1 MLAMAVACLVLS
13 TGVTWITYRALS
25 SRLTPPEQTKL
36 IVVAAKKLKL
46 GSKLS
51 DADLSVVAWPKN
63 VDLEGSFN
71 QPEQIIGRGLMTSVA
86 LNEPILESKLAP
98 RNGGAGLAPVI
109 PEGMRAVGV
118 RVNDVIG
125 VAGFALPGTRVDVIL
140 SGAPNRDREVDTAKI
155 FLENVLIL
163 AADQNIERDANGKP
177 QNVQVITL
185 LLTPE
190 EAEKIALASVD
201 GRIQLALRNP
211 LDHEPKD
218 PPPVFKR
225 NLYETKNAATR
236 PVQTAAAVRR
246 APSPPPPPVP
256 QAPPVPEVIKEQP
269 APKPVSFNVEI
280 IQGAKRENVS
290 HELKQAVQ
298 E

>member
-1 MLAMAVACLVLS
+1 MLVAALVCLSLS
-13 TGVTWITYRALS
+13 IAATWLTYRSLS
-25 SRLTPPEQTKL
+25 SHLAPPQESQL
-36 IVVAAKKLKL
+36 IVVAARKLKL

-51 DADLSVVAWPKN
+51 DSDLTVVPWPKS
-63 VDLEGSFN
+63 VELEGAFTDLH
-71 QPEQIIGRGLMTSVA
+71 QVIGRGLMTSVA
-86 LNEPILESKLAP
+86 LNEPILESKLAG
-98 RNGGAGLAPVI
+98 RDLGAGLAPVI

-140 SGAPNRDREVDTAKI
+140 SGAPDKNHDVDTAKI

-190 EAEKIALASVD
+190 EAEKIALASVE
-201 GRIQLALRNP
+201 GRIQLALRTP

-218 PPPVFKR
+218 PPPVFRKA
-225 NLYETKNAATR
+225 LYETKNAASAA
-236 PVQTAAAVRR
+236 PKAAVVKKPAPTKVAA
-246 APSPPPPPVP
+246 APSPLQVLLKGPEPVP
-256 QAPPVPEVIKEQP
+256 QK
-269 APKPVSFNVEI
+269 VSFSVEI
-280 IQGAKRENVS
+280 IQGPKRETVT
-290 HELKQAVQ
+290 HEIKPAV
-298 E
+298 EPR